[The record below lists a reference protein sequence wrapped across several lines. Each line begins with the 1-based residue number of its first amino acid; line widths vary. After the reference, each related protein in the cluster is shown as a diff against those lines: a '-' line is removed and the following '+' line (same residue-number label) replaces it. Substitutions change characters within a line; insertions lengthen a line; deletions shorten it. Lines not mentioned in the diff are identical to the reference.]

1 MRELYLD
8 IDGVLITSKNPIHV
22 PYGMDDFIRYIT
34 SNFDCYWLTTHC
46 HGNPE
51 ECIRYLKPYF
61 TDDILTLLSRVKP
74 TNWNTL
80 KTEAINLCETFFWLD
95 DYPMIAEKRVLEAA
109 EKSECLITVNLSHKD
124 ELNRIANILKS

>member
-1 MRELYLD
+1 MRKLYLD
-8 IDGVLITSKNPIHV
+8 IDGVLITSKNPINV
-22 PYGMDDFIRYIT
+22 PHGIDDFIRYIT

-46 HGNPE
+46 HSNPE

-61 TDDILTLLSRVKP
+61 TDDILALLSRVKP

-95 DYPMIAEKRVLEAA
+95 DHPMIAEKRVLEAA
-109 EKSECLITVNLSHKD
+109 EKSECLITVNLSHKY
-124 ELNRIANILKS
+124 ELNRIVNILKS